1 MMLKSLERTALPDF
15 PMKPFT
21 KLQEKFRQV
30 RQRLTLA
37 RFPRLRSETR
47 QRHLD
52 PASLQFRLT
61 LEISLLSILGLSSVA
76 AWTSW
81 KMQEILITT
90 HTRQV
95 EYIASRFPRDVELYS
110 DMLPVAEGLQK
121 TIDNVSV
128 SGLAIWFKSTDG
140 TMTLAKSSEV
150 TAELM
155 SSGEMPLKPQVYQVG
170 DRYMILYRGDVTT
183 KNKPLGKVYMAQDIT
198 TEQHQL
204 IAAIQGLTA
213 VCILATLA
221 TILAIAMRIR
231 RSLQP
236 LQEMSRMAGAIS
248 AADLNNAQLQLNNAP
263 TEVKELAQT
272 FNMMLSRLGDAW
284 EQQRQFIGNISH
296 ELRTPLTVVSGYL
309 QSLLRRSN
317 NLNDY
322 QREALETAGAEADRT
337 IKLLQDLLDLA
348 RADSGYTRYHLTPII
363 LNDLVSEVA
372 DLTGKL
378 GNRSIQVEAKNNVE
392 AVGDRDRLKQVL
404 INLLDNAIKYSEVA
418 QPIELIVEQ
427 IDQQAIIRVRDRGI
441 GIPLQDLSRIFERFY
456 RVDEDRARTTG
467 GYGLGLAISKT
478 LIEGMGGKIM
488 VRSTVGEGSEFSIVL
503 PK

>member
-1 MMLKSLERTALPDF
+1 MLLELLEGTVPIN
-15 PMKPFT
+15 PMQPIA

-30 RQRLTLA
+30 KK
-37 RFPRLRSETR
+37 
-47 QRHLD
+47 RHLD
-52 PASLQFRLT
+52 PDSLQFRLT

-81 KMQEILITT
+81 KMQQLLITT
-90 HTRQV
+90 HTQKV
-95 EYIASRFPRDVELYS
+95 EYIANRFPRDVELYS

-128 SGLAIWFKSTDG
+128 PGLSIWFKSTDG
-140 TMTLAKSSEV
+140 AMTLAKSSEV
-150 TAELM
+150 TDELM
-155 SSGEMPLKPQVYQVG
+155 SSGEMPLKPQVYRVG
-170 DRYMILYRGDVTT
+170 ARYKILYRGEVTA

-198 TEQHQL
+198 AEQHQL

-248 AADLNNAQLQLNNAP
+248 AADLNNSQLQLNNAP

-309 QSLLRRSN
+309 QSLIRRSN

-322 QREALETAGAEADRT
+322 QREALATAGAEADRT

-348 RADSGYTRYHLTPII
+348 RADSGYTRYHLEPII
-363 LNDLVSEVA
+363 LNDLVSEVVA
-372 DLTGKL
+372 MTGEFGDSASLTL
-378 GNRSIQVEAKNNVE
+378 RERVIRVTATANVE
-392 AVGDRDRLKQVL
+392 AMVDRDRLKQVL
-404 INLLDNAIKYSEVA
+404 INLLDNAIKYSEAA
-418 QPIELIVEQ
+418 QPIESIVEQ
-427 IDQQAIIRVRDRGI
+427 IDNQAIIRIRDRGI
-441 GIPLQDLSRIFERFY
+441 GIPLQDLGRIFDRFY

-478 LIEGMGGKIM
+478 LVEGMGGKMM
-488 VRSTVGEGSEFSIVL
+488 VRSTLGEGSEFSIVF
-503 PK
+503 PKSC

>member
-1 MMLKSLERTALPDF
+1 MQPIAQLKET
-15 PMKPFT
+15 
-21 KLQEKFRQV
+21 FRQV
-30 RQRLTLA
+30 
-37 RFPRLRSETR
+37 R

-81 KMQEILITT
+81 KMQQLLITT
-90 HTRQV
+90 HTQRV
-95 EYIASRFPRDVELYS
+95 EYIANRFPRDVELYS

-128 SGLAIWFKSTDG
+128 PGLAIWFKSTDG
-140 TMTLAKSSEV
+140 TMTLAKSREV

-155 SSGEMPLKPQVYQVG
+155 SRGEMPIKPQVYQVG
-170 DRYMILYRGDVTT
+170 DRYMILYRGDVMT

-198 TEQHQL
+198 AEQHQL

-348 RADSGYTRYHLTPII
+348 RADSGYTRYHLAPIL

-372 DLTGKL
+372 DLTGEF
-378 GNRSIQVEAKNNVE
+378 GNRAIQVAATVNVE
-392 AVGDRDRLKQVL
+392 AMVDRDRLKQVL
-404 INLLDNAIKYSEVA
+404 INLLDNAIKYSEAA

-427 IDQQAIIRVRDRGI
+427 IDKQAIIRVRDRGI

-456 RVDEDRARTTG
+456 RVDENRARTTG
-467 GYGLGLAISKT
+467 GHGLGLAISKT
-478 LIEGMGGKIM
+478 LVEGMGGKIM
-488 VRSTVGEGSEFSIVL
+488 VRSILGEGSEFSIVL
-503 PK
+503 PNSSG

>member
-1 MMLKSLERTALPDF
+1 
-15 PMKPFT
+15 
-21 KLQEKFRQV
+21 
-30 RQRLTLA
+30 
-37 RFPRLRSETR
+37 
-47 QRHLD
+47 
-52 PASLQFRLT
+52 
-61 LEISLLSILGLSSVA
+61 
-76 AWTSW
+76 
-81 KMQEILITT
+81 MQQLLITT
-90 HTRQV
+90 HTQRV
-95 EYIASRFPRDVELYS
+95 EYIANRFPRDVELYS
-110 DMLPVAEGLQK
+110 DMLPVNQGLQK

-128 SGLAIWFKSTDG
+128 PGLAIWFKSTDG

-198 TEQHQL
+198 AEQHQL

-272 FNMMLSRLGDAW
+272 FNLMLSRLGDAW

-348 RADSGYTRYHLTPII
+348 RADSGYTRYHLAPIL

-372 DLTGKL
+372 DLTGEFGDSASL
-378 GNRSIQVEAKNNVE
+378 RLRERSIQIEAKNNVE
-392 AVGDRDRLKQVL
+392 AMVDRDRLKQVL
-404 INLLDNAIKYSEVA
+404 INLLDNAIKYSEAA

-427 IDQQAIIRVRDRGI
+427 IDRQAIIRVRDRGI

-456 RVDEDRARTTG
+456 RVDENRARTTG

-478 LIEGMGGKIM
+478 LVEGMGGKIM